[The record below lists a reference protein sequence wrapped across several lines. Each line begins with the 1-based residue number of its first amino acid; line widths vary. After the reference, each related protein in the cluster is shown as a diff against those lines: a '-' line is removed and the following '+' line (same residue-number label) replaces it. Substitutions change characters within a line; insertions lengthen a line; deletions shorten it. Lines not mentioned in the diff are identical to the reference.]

1 MSQRNLEGKNI
12 LSKKDY
18 FIEQFQIYSNIEGRH
33 ERIWGF
39 PGSSVVKNLPAGARD
54 LSSISRSGRSPG
66 EGNGNPFR
74 YSCLE
79 NPMDRGAWGLQSVG
93 SQRVRHNTHACDAIH
108 PSLLNHTENFHSS
121 KNPLGFACLSLLP
134 SAPHQTRSFITSII
148 LAFSEC
154 HILGI
159 ILYAG
164 FSDCLLS
171 PRNMHLRFPCVF
183 SGLGSSFL
191 FRTA

>member
-1 MSQRNLEGKNI
+1 MAQT
-12 LSKKDY
+12 
-18 FIEQFQIYSNIEGRH
+18 
-33 ERIWGF
+33 
-39 PGSSVVKNLPAGARD
+39 VKNLPANAGDDPWDGKIWRRAWQPIPVF
-54 LSSISRSGRSPG
+54 LPG
-66 EGNGNPFR
+66 ESHGQRSLGATV
-74 YSCLE
+74 
-79 NPMDRGAWGLQSVG
+79 RGVTK
-93 SQRVRHNTHACDAIH
+93 SQTQLRLLSTHACDAIH
-108 PSLLNHTENFHSS
+108 PSLLNHTENFHGS

-164 FSDCLLS
+164 CSDCLLS